1 MIHPNKKARSRC
13 APRLRFPDEMVT
25 YPEAPGRF
33 RPVVIVPVVMVI
45 MVVIKPLLNMNVCLR
60 SLQNMCRA

>member
-1 MIHPNKKARSRC
+1 
-13 APRLRFPDEMVT
+13 MVT